1 MLLSGAHREA
11 AEVRIGQH
19 RAEQENAKEKLHPI
33 RAPSRVED
41 ANVDDP
47 VDHRAEE
54 DTEGRAIAAAEKNAA
69 DDSDDDRLE
78 DVAKPGG
85 GVAGMVF
92 DALDDSNERS
102 RDAGGYEQYDLNQIR
117 RHAGATCGD
126 RIAARRIDP
135 VSECR
140 ARQDDARRRRNGDP
154 PQDRDVGLSP

>member
-11 AEVRIGQH
+11 AEVRIGQY

-54 DTEGRAIAAAEKNAA
+54 DAERRAIAAAEKNAA

-78 DVAKPGG
+78 DVAKARS
-85 GVAGMVF
+85 GVAGMILNP
-92 DALDDSNERS
+92 LDDSNES
-102 RDAGGYEQYDLNQIR
+102 GRDAGGDGQHHLHQIG
-117 RHAGATCGD
+117 RHAGA
-126 RIAARRIDP
+126 AR
-135 VSECR
+135 
-140 ARQDDARRRRNGDP
+140 G
-154 PQDRDVGLSP
+154 